1 MGASLAMQALT
12 FWAPKLIPST
22 TLVLTRMALTALDE
36 DKGSTPAGMYWA
48 GHEVLAASLR
58 GGVTPQN
65 LRTVRRAIAEL
76 LEVGAIERVERGFNG
91 HRSVY
96 RLTLS

>member
-1 MGASLAMQALT
+1 MGARLAMEALT

-22 TLVLTRMALTALDE
+22 SLVLTRMALTALD
-36 DKGSTPAGMYWA
+36 DAKDGTPPGMYWA
-48 GHEVLAASLR
+48 GHEVLAAALR
-58 GGVTPQN
+58 GGVTPPN
-65 LRTVRRAIAEL
+65 LRTVRRSIAEL
-76 LEVGAIERVERGFNG
+76 LEIGAIERVERGFNG